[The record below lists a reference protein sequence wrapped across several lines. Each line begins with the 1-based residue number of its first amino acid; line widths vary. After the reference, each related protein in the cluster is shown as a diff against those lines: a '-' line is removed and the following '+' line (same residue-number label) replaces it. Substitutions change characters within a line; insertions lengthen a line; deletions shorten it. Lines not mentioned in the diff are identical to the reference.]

1 MNFPAVLIYLKDT
14 PAVTSV
20 KFLKQPYY
28 REPVNVVSV
37 RFLLTF
43 KMVQHRL
50 NKKYILQKY

>member
-1 MNFPAVLIYLKDT
+1 MLIYLKDT

-20 KFLKQPYY
+20 KFLKQPYH